1 MNPGSYYLYEYESC
15 CRRRNLGF
23 LQISPHGYSYLLTLH
38 VKNLPIIPGEQLE
51 VHAFI
56 LENQTLT
63 GSPVALLQCSGQNL
77 STQLVISG
85 ERFPH
90 KRTLKHIDGFII
102 FSITQNRPQHWI
114 ASAVPL
120 PDFYSFSDCSLSTE
134 EALSS
139 EPENPSLSE
148 EAAITEEIVS
158 ETVSEAA
165 LSDASIDDTSID
177 AASTEET
184 PTEEAPTEEAPTV
197 VTPTVVTPTEET
209 AIQDASIQ
217 ARKITHAEISTLP
230 RRFWPLAN
238 NSFLLHGCHNY
249 HHLLLVKEK
258 DHLWLGVPG
267 LYDPREA
274 HMANLFG
281 FPQFT
286 SSYISI
292 LELTEDECENSESFG
307 HWCRYLM

>member
-23 LQISPHGYSYLLTLH
+23 LQISSHNYSYLLTLH
-38 VKNLPIIPGEQLE
+38 VKNLPIVPGEQLE

-102 FSITQNRPQHWI
+102 FSITKNRSQHWI
-114 ASAVPL
+114 ASSVPL

-134 EALSS
+134 EILSS
-139 EPENPSLSE
+139 EPETSSLSE
-148 EAAITEEIVS
+148 ESLITEDTVS

-165 LSDASIDDTSID
+165 LSDASID
-177 AASTEET
+177 AASTEEV
-184 PTEEAPTEEAPTV
+184 PTE
-197 VTPTVVTPTEET
+197 VTPTEVTPTE
-209 AIQDASIQ
+209 DASIQ

-249 HHLLLVKEK
+249 HHLLLIKEK

>member
-23 LQISPHGYSYLLTLH
+23 LQISSHNYSYLLTLH
-38 VKNLPIIPGEQLE
+38 VKNLPIVPGEQLE

-102 FSITQNRPQHWI
+102 FSITQNRSQHWI

-134 EALSS
+134 ENLSS

-148 EAAITEEIVS
+148 ESLITEDTVS

-165 LSDASIDDTSID
+165 LSDASID
-177 AASTEET
+177 AASTEEV
-184 PTEEAPTEEAPTV
+184 PTE
-197 VTPTVVTPTEET
+197 VTPTEVTPTEVT
-209 AIQDASIQ
+209 PTEDASIQ

-230 RRFWPLAN
+230 RRFWPLAVVSGVVF
-238 NSFLLHGCHNY
+238 NST
-249 HHLLLVKEK
+249 V
-258 DHLWLGVPG
+258 
-267 LYDPREA
+267 EA
-274 HMANLFG
+274 AAGTAVVAVVVSAVVAASVACVVTAAFICRLESEVAA
-281 FPQFT
+281 
-286 SSYISI
+286 SS
-292 LELTEDECENSESFG
+292 
-307 HWCRYLM
+307 

>member
-15 CRRRNLGF
+15 CRRKNLGF

-38 VKNLPIIPGEQLE
+38 VKNLPIVPGEQLE

-134 EALSS
+134 EILSS

-148 EAAITEEIVS
+148 EAVITEDTVS

-165 LSDASIDDTSID
+165 LSDASINDTSID
-177 AASTEET
+177 AASTE
-184 PTEEAPTEEAPTV
+184 
-197 VTPTVVTPTEET
+197 VTPTEET

-249 HHLLLVKEK
+249 HHLLLIKEK

-286 SSYISI
+286 SSYSSI

>member
-102 FSITQNRPQHWI
+102 FSITQNRSQHWI

-134 EALSS
+134 AILSS

-165 LSDASIDDTSID
+165 LSNASID
-177 AASTEET
+177 AASTEE
-184 PTEEAPTEEAPTV
+184 APTE
-197 VTPTVVTPTEET
+197 VTPTEET
-209 AIQDASIQ
+209 AIQDDSIQDASIHDASIQ
-217 ARKITHAEISTLP
+217 AKKITHAEISTLP

>member
-23 LQISPHGYSYLLTLH
+23 LQISSHNYSYLLTLH
-38 VKNLPIIPGEQLE
+38 VKNLPIVPGEQLE

-134 EALSS
+134 EILSS
-139 EPENPSLSE
+139 EPETPSLSE
-148 EAAITEEIVS
+148 ESLITEDTVS

-165 LSDASIDDTSID
+165 LSDASID
-177 AASTEET
+177 AASTEEVPTEVT
-184 PTEEAPTEEAPTV
+184 PTE
-197 VTPTVVTPTEET
+197 VTPTEVTPTEET
-209 AIQDASIQ
+209 AIQDTSIQ

-249 HHLLLVKEK
+249 HHLLLIKEK

>member
-134 EALSS
+134 AILSS

-148 EAAITEEIVS
+148 AAAITEEIVS

-165 LSDASIDDTSID
+165 LSNASIDNTSID
-177 AASTEET
+177 AASTEE
-184 PTEEAPTEEAPTV
+184 APTE
-197 VTPTVVTPTEET
+197 VTPTEET
-209 AIQDASIQ
+209 AIQDDSIQDASIQ
-217 ARKITHAEISTLP
+217 AKKITHAEISTLP

-292 LELTEDECENSESFG
+292 LELTKDECENSESFG

>member
-23 LQISPHGYSYLLTLH
+23 LQISSHNYSYLLTLH
-38 VKNLPIIPGEQLE
+38 VKNLPIVPGEQLE

-85 ERFPH
+85 ERFPQ

-134 EALSS
+134 EILSS

-148 EAAITEEIVS
+148 ESLITEDTVS
-158 ETVSEAA
+158 ETVSETS
-165 LSDASIDDTSID
+165 LSDASID
-177 AASTEET
+177 AASTEEV
-184 PTEEAPTEEAPTV
+184 PTE
-197 VTPTVVTPTEET
+197 VTPTEET

-249 HHLLLVKEK
+249 HHLLLIKEK

>member
-1 MNPGSYYLYEYESC
+1 M
-15 CRRRNLGF
+15 
-23 LQISPHGYSYLLTLH
+23 
-38 VKNLPIIPGEQLE
+38 E

-134 EALSS
+134 EILSS
-139 EPENPSLSE
+139 EPENPSISE
-148 EAAITEEIVS
+148 EAVITEDTVS
-158 ETVSEAA
+158 ETVSEAT
-165 LSDASIDDTSID
+165 LSDASIDDASID
-177 AASTEET
+177 DTSTLN
-184 PTEEAPTEEAPTV
+184 APTEDAL
-197 VTPTVVTPTEET
+197 TEDVSADDT
-209 AIQDASIQ
+209 SIHDASIQ
-217 ARKITHAEISTLP
+217 AKKITHAEISTLP

-249 HHLLLVKEK
+249 HHLLLIKEK

>member
-102 FSITQNRPQHWI
+102 FSITQNRSQHWI

-134 EALSS
+134 AILSS

-165 LSDASIDDTSID
+165 LSNASID
-177 AASTEET
+177 AASTEE
-184 PTEEAPTEEAPTV
+184 APTE
-197 VTPTVVTPTEET
+197 VTPTEET
-209 AIQDASIQ
+209 AIQDDSIQDASIHDASIQ
-217 ARKITHAEISTLP
+217 AKKITHAEISTLP

-249 HHLLLVKEK
+249 HHLLLIKEK

-274 HMANLFG
+274 HVANLFG

>member
-1 MNPGSYYLYEYESC
+1 M
-15 CRRRNLGF
+15 
-23 LQISPHGYSYLLTLH
+23 
-38 VKNLPIIPGEQLE
+38 VKNLPIVPGEQLE

-77 STQLVISG
+77 STQLVISE

-102 FSITQNRPQHWI
+102 FSITQNRSQHWI
-114 ASAVPL
+114 ASAVPM

-134 EALSS
+134 EILSS

-148 EAAITEEIVS
+148 ESLITEDTVS
-158 ETVSEAA
+158 ETVSETA
-165 LSDASIDDTSID
+165 LSDASID
-177 AASTEET
+177 AASTEEVPTEVT
-184 PTEEAPTEEAPTV
+184 PTEE
-197 VTPTVVTPTEET
+197 TPTEET

-249 HHLLLVKEK
+249 HHLLLIKEK

>member
-23 LQISPHGYSYLLTLH
+23 LQISSQDHSYLLTLH
-38 VKNLPIIPGEQLE
+38 VKNLPIVPGEQLE

-102 FSITQNRPQHWI
+102 FSITKNRSQHWI
-114 ASAVPL
+114 ASSVPL

-134 EALSS
+134 ESLSS

-148 EAAITEEIVS
+148 ESLITEDTVS

-165 LSDASIDDTSID
+165 LSDASID
-177 AASTEET
+177 AASTEEV
-184 PTEEAPTEEAPTV
+184 PTE
-197 VTPTVVTPTEET
+197 VTPTEET

-249 HHLLLVKEK
+249 HHLLLIKEK

>member
-134 EALSS
+134 EILSS

-148 EAAITEEIVS
+148 EAVITEDTVS

-165 LSDASIDDTSID
+165 LSDASINDTSID
-177 AASTEET
+177 AASTE
-184 PTEEAPTEEAPTV
+184 
-197 VTPTVVTPTEET
+197 VTPTEET

-249 HHLLLVKEK
+249 HHLLLIKEK

>member
-23 LQISPHGYSYLLTLH
+23 LQISSHNYSYLLTLH
-38 VKNLPIIPGEQLE
+38 VKNLPIVPGEQLE

-102 FSITQNRPQHWI
+102 FSITKNRSQHWI
-114 ASAVPL
+114 ASSVPL

-134 EALSS
+134 ESLSS

-148 EAAITEEIVS
+148 ESLITEDTVS

-165 LSDASIDDTSID
+165 LSDASID
-177 AASTEET
+177 AASTEEV
-184 PTEEAPTEEAPTV
+184 PTE
-197 VTPTVVTPTEET
+197 VTPTEET

-249 HHLLLVKEK
+249 HHLLLIKEK

-292 LELTEDECENSESFG
+292 LELT
-307 HWCRYLM
+307 

>member
-23 LQISPHGYSYLLTLH
+23 LQISSHNYSYLLTLH
-38 VKNLPIIPGEQLE
+38 VKNLPIVPGEQLE
-51 VHAFI
+51 VYAFI

-102 FSITQNRPQHWI
+102 FSITQNRSQHWI

-134 EALSS
+134 ESLSS

-148 EAAITEEIVS
+148 ESLITEDTVS
-158 ETVSEAA
+158 ETVSETA
-165 LSDASIDDTSID
+165 LSDASID
-177 AASTEET
+177 AAS
-184 PTEEAPTEEAPTV
+184 
-197 VTPTVVTPTEET
+197 
-209 AIQDASIQ
+209 IQDASIQ

-249 HHLLLVKEK
+249 HHLLLIKEK

>member
-23 LQISPHGYSYLLTLH
+23 LQISSHNYSYLLTLH
-38 VKNLPIIPGEQLE
+38 VKNLPIVPGEQLE

-56 LENQTLT
+56 LENQTLI

-102 FSITQNRPQHWI
+102 FSITQNRSQHWI

-134 EALSS
+134 EILSS

-148 EAAITEEIVS
+148 ESLITEDTVS

-165 LSDASIDDTSID
+165 LSDASID
-177 AASTEET
+177 AAS
-184 PTEEAPTEEAPTV
+184 
-197 VTPTVVTPTEET
+197 TEET

-249 HHLLLVKEK
+249 HHLLLIKEK

>member
-23 LQISPHGYSYLLTLH
+23 LQISSHNYSYLLTLH
-38 VKNLPIIPGEQLE
+38 VKNLPIVPGEQLE

-56 LENQTLT
+56 LENQTLI

-102 FSITQNRPQHWI
+102 FSITKNRSQHWI

-134 EALSS
+134 ESLSS

-148 EAAITEEIVS
+148 ESLITEDTVS

-165 LSDASIDDTSID
+165 LSDASIDI
-177 AASTEET
+177 ASTEEV
-184 PTEEAPTEEAPTV
+184 PTE
-197 VTPTVVTPTEET
+197 VTPTEKT

-249 HHLLLVKEK
+249 HHLLLIKEK

-292 LELTEDECENSESFG
+292 LGLTEDECENSESFG

>member
-38 VKNLPIIPGEQLE
+38 VKNLPIVPGEQLE

-134 EALSS
+134 EILSS

-148 EAAITEEIVS
+148 EAVITEDTVS

-165 LSDASIDDTSID
+165 LSDASINDTSID
-177 AASTEET
+177 AASTE
-184 PTEEAPTEEAPTV
+184 
-197 VTPTVVTPTEET
+197 VTPTEET

-249 HHLLLVKEK
+249 HHLLLIKEK

>member
-15 CRRRNLGF
+15 HRRRNLGF
-23 LQISPHGYSYLLTLH
+23 LQISPHDYSYLLTLH
-38 VKNLPIIPGEQLE
+38 VKNLPIVPGEQLE

-102 FSITQNRPQHWI
+102 FSISQNRPQHWI

-134 EALSS
+134 ENLSS

-148 EAAITEEIVS
+148 EAIIAEDTVS

-165 LSDASIDDTSID
+165 LSDTSID
-177 AASTEET
+177 AASTEE
-184 PTEEAPTEEAPTV
+184 APTEATS
-197 VTPTVVTPTEET
+197 
-209 AIQDASIQ
+209 IQDTSIQ

-249 HHLLLVKEK
+249 HHLLLIKEK

>member
-120 PDFYSFSDCSLSTE
+120 PNFYSFSDCSLSTE
-134 EALSS
+134 AILSS

-148 EAAITEEIVS
+148 EAVITEEIVS

-177 AASTEET
+177 AASI
-184 PTEEAPTEEAPTV
+184 EEAPTDA
-197 VTPTVVTPTEET
+197 TPTEET
-209 AIQDASIQ
+209 AIQDASIQDDSIQ

>member
-23 LQISPHGYSYLLTLH
+23 LQISSHNYSYLLTLH
-38 VKNLPIIPGEQLE
+38 VKNLPIVPGEQLE

-102 FSITQNRPQHWI
+102 FSITHNRSQHWI

-134 EALSS
+134 DSLSS
-139 EPENPSLSE
+139 EPENSSLSE
-148 EAAITEEIVS
+148 ESLITEDTVS

-165 LSDASIDDTSID
+165 LSDASID
-177 AASTEET
+177 AASTEEV
-184 PTEEAPTEEAPTV
+184 PTE
-197 VTPTVVTPTEET
+197 VTPTEET

-217 ARKITHAEISTLP
+217 ARKITHAKISTLP

-249 HHLLLVKEK
+249 HHLLLIKEK

>member
-1 MNPGSYYLYEYESC
+1 M
-15 CRRRNLGF
+15 
-23 LQISPHGYSYLLTLH
+23 
-38 VKNLPIIPGEQLE
+38 E

-102 FSITQNRPQHWI
+102 FSITKNRSQHWI
-114 ASAVPL
+114 ASSVPL

-134 EALSS
+134 ESLSS

-148 EAAITEEIVS
+148 ESLITEDTVS

-165 LSDASIDDTSID
+165 LSDTSID
-177 AASTEET
+177 TASTEEIPTEVT
-184 PTEEAPTEEAPTV
+184 PTE
-197 VTPTVVTPTEET
+197 VTPTEET

-249 HHLLLVKEK
+249 HHLLLIKEE

>member
-1 MNPGSYYLYEYESC
+1 MNPGSYYLYENESC

-134 EALSS
+134 AILSS

-148 EAAITEEIVS
+148 AAAITEEIVS

-165 LSDASIDDTSID
+165 LSNASIDNTSID
-177 AASTEET
+177 AASTEE
-184 PTEEAPTEEAPTV
+184 APTE
-197 VTPTVVTPTEET
+197 VTPTEET
-209 AIQDASIQ
+209 AIQDDSIQDASIQ
-217 ARKITHAEISTLP
+217 AKKITHAEISTLP

-292 LELTEDECENSESFG
+292 LELTKDECENSESFG

>member
-23 LQISPHGYSYLLTLH
+23 LQILSHNYSYLLTLH
-38 VKNLPIIPGEQLE
+38 VKNLPIVPGEQLE

-102 FSITQNRPQHWI
+102 FSITKNRSQHWI
-114 ASAVPL
+114 ASSVPL

-134 EALSS
+134 ESLSS

-148 EAAITEEIVS
+148 ESLITEDTVS

-165 LSDASIDDTSID
+165 LSDASID
-177 AASTEET
+177 AASTEEV
-184 PTEEAPTEEAPTV
+184 PTE
-197 VTPTVVTPTEET
+197 VTPTEET
-209 AIQDASIQ
+209 AIQDTSIQ

-249 HHLLLVKEK
+249 HHLLLIKEK

>member
-23 LQISPHGYSYLLTLH
+23 LQISSHNYSYLLTLH
-38 VKNLPIIPGEQLE
+38 VKNLPIVPGEQLE

-102 FSITQNRPQHWI
+102 FSITQNRSQHWI

-134 EALSS
+134 ESLSS

-148 EAAITEEIVS
+148 ESLITEDTVS
-158 ETVSEAA
+158 ETVSKAA
-165 LSDASIDDTSID
+165 LSDASID
-177 AASTEET
+177 AASTEEI
-184 PTEEAPTEEAPTV
+184 PTE
-197 VTPTVVTPTEET
+197 VTPTEET

-249 HHLLLVKEK
+249 HHLLLIKEK
-258 DHLWLGVPG
+258 DHLWLGVP
-267 LYDPREA
+267 
-274 HMANLFG
+274 G

>member
-90 KRTLKHIDGFII
+90 KITLKHIDGFII

-134 EALSS
+134 AILSS
-139 EPENPSLSE
+139 EPENPSPSE
-148 EAAITEEIVS
+148 EADITEEFVS

-165 LSDASIDDTSID
+165 LSDASID
-177 AASTEET
+177 AASTEEV
-184 PTEEAPTEEAPTV
+184 PTE
-197 VTPTVVTPTEET
+197 VTPTEET
-209 AIQDASIQ
+209 AIQDASIQDDSIQ

-274 HMANLFG
+274 HVANLFG

>member
-23 LQISPHGYSYLLTLH
+23 LQISSHNYSYLLTLH
-38 VKNLPIIPGEQLE
+38 VKNLPIVPGEQLE

-134 EALSS
+134 ESLSS

-148 EAAITEEIVS
+148 EATITEDIVS

-165 LSDASIDDTSID
+165 LSDASID
-177 AASTEET
+177 AASTEEV
-184 PTEEAPTEEAPTV
+184 PTE
-197 VTPTVVTPTEET
+197 VTPTEET
-209 AIQDASIQ
+209 AIQDTSIQ

>member
-23 LQISPHGYSYLLTLH
+23 LQISSHNYSYLLTLH
-38 VKNLPIIPGEQLE
+38 VKNLPIVPGEQLE

-56 LENQTLT
+56 LENQTLI

-134 EALSS
+134 ESLSS

-148 EAAITEEIVS
+148 EATITEDIVS

-165 LSDASIDDTSID
+165 LSDASID
-177 AASTEET
+177 AASTEEV
-184 PTEEAPTEEAPTV
+184 PTE
-197 VTPTVVTPTEET
+197 VTPTEET
-209 AIQDASIQ
+209 AIQDTSIQ

-249 HHLLLVKEK
+249 HHLLLIKEK

>member
-23 LQISPHGYSYLLTLH
+23 LQISSHNYSYLLTLH
-38 VKNLPIIPGEQLE
+38 VKNLPIVPEEQLE

-56 LENQTLT
+56 LVNQTLI

-102 FSITQNRPQHWI
+102 FSITKNRSQHWI

-134 EALSS
+134 ESLSS

-148 EAAITEEIVS
+148 ESLITEDTVS

-165 LSDASIDDTSID
+165 LSDASID
-177 AASTEET
+177 AASTEEV
-184 PTEEAPTEEAPTV
+184 PTE
-197 VTPTVVTPTEET
+197 VTPTEVT

-249 HHLLLVKEK
+249 HHLLLIKEK

>member
-1 MNPGSYYLYEYESC
+1 M
-15 CRRRNLGF
+15 
-23 LQISPHGYSYLLTLH
+23 
-38 VKNLPIIPGEQLE
+38 E

-102 FSITQNRPQHWI
+102 FSITQNRSQHWI

-134 EALSS
+134 ESLSS

-148 EAAITEEIVS
+148 ESLITEDTVS

-165 LSDASIDDTSID
+165 LSDASID
-177 AASTEET
+177 AASTEEV
-184 PTEEAPTEEAPTV
+184 PTE
-197 VTPTVVTPTEET
+197 VTPTEVTPTEVT
-209 AIQDASIQ
+209 PTEDASIQ

-249 HHLLLVKEK
+249 HHLLLIKEK

>member
-102 FSITQNRPQHWI
+102 FSITQNRSQHWI

-120 PDFYSFSDCSLSTE
+120 PDFYSFSDCSLSTQE
-134 EALSS
+134 ILSS

-148 EAAITEEIVS
+148 AAAITEEIVS

-165 LSDASIDDTSID
+165 LSNASID
-177 AASTEET
+177 AASTEE
-184 PTEEAPTEEAPTV
+184 APTE
-197 VTPTVVTPTEET
+197 VTPTEET
-209 AIQDASIQ
+209 AIQDDSIQDASIHDASIQ
-217 ARKITHAEISTLP
+217 AKKITHAEISTLP

>member
-23 LQISPHGYSYLLTLH
+23 LQISSHNYSYLLTLH
-38 VKNLPIIPGEQLE
+38 VKNLPIVPGEQLE

-56 LENQTLT
+56 LENQTLI

-102 FSITQNRPQHWI
+102 FSITKNRSQHWI

-134 EALSS
+134 ESLSS

-148 EAAITEEIVS
+148 ESLITEDTVS

-165 LSDASIDDTSID
+165 LSDASID
-177 AASTEET
+177 AASTEEV
-184 PTEEAPTEEAPTV
+184 PTE
-197 VTPTVVTPTEET
+197 VTPTEVT
-209 AIQDASIQ
+209 AIQDTSIQ

-249 HHLLLVKEK
+249 HHLLLIKEK

>member
-23 LQISPHGYSYLLTLH
+23 LQISSHNYSYLLTLH
-38 VKNLPIIPGEQLE
+38 VKNLPIVPGEQLE

-56 LENQTLT
+56 LENQTLI

-102 FSITQNRPQHWI
+102 FSITQNRSQHWI
-114 ASAVPL
+114 ASAAPL

-134 EALSS
+134 ESLSS

-148 EAAITEEIVS
+148 ESLITEDTVS

-165 LSDASIDDTSID
+165 LSDASID
-177 AASTEET
+177 AASTEEV
-184 PTEEAPTEEAPTV
+184 PTE
-197 VTPTVVTPTEET
+197 VTPTEET

-249 HHLLLVKEK
+249 HHLLLIKEK

-292 LELTEDECENSESFG
+292 LGLTEDECENSESFG

>member
-23 LQISPHGYSYLLTLH
+23 LQISSHNYSYLLTLH
-38 VKNLPIIPGEQLE
+38 VKNLPIVPGEQLE

-134 EALSS
+134 EILSS

-148 EAAITEEIVS
+148 EATITEDIVS

-165 LSDASIDDTSID
+165 LSDASID
-177 AASTEET
+177 AASTEEV
-184 PTEEAPTEEAPTV
+184 PTE
-197 VTPTVVTPTEET
+197 VTPTEET

-267 LYDPREA
+267 LYDPKEA
-274 HMANLFG
+274 QVANLFG

-292 LELTEDECENSESFG
+292 LELTEEECENSESFG

>member
-23 LQISPHGYSYLLTLH
+23 LQISSHNYSYLLTLH
-38 VKNLPIIPGEQLE
+38 VKNLPIVPGEQLE

-134 EALSS
+134 EILSS

-148 EAAITEEIVS
+148 EATITEDIVS

-165 LSDASIDDTSID
+165 LSDASID
-177 AASTEET
+177 AASTEEV
-184 PTEEAPTEEAPTV
+184 PTE
-197 VTPTVVTPTEET
+197 VTPTEET

-249 HHLLLVKEK
+249 HHLLLIKEK

-292 LELTEDECENSESFG
+292 LGLTEDECENSESFG

>member
-23 LQISPHGYSYLLTLH
+23 LQISSHNYSYLLTLH
-38 VKNLPIIPGEQLE
+38 VKNLPIVPGEQLE

-134 EALSS
+134 EILSS

-148 EAAITEEIVS
+148 EATITEDIVS

-165 LSDASIDDTSID
+165 LSDASID
-177 AASTEET
+177 AASTEEV
-184 PTEEAPTEEAPTV
+184 PTE
-197 VTPTVVTPTEET
+197 VTPTEET

>member
-38 VKNLPIIPGEQLE
+38 VKNLPIVLGEQLE

-134 EALSS
+134 KALSS

-165 LSDASIDDTSID
+165 LSDASINDTSID
-177 AASTEET
+177 AASTE
-184 PTEEAPTEEAPTV
+184 
-197 VTPTVVTPTEET
+197 VTPTEET
-209 AIQDASIQ
+209 AIQDASIQDDSIQ

-249 HHLLLVKEK
+249 HHLLLIKEK

>member
-134 EALSS
+134 AILSS

-177 AASTEET
+177 AASTE
-184 PTEEAPTEEAPTV
+184 
-197 VTPTVVTPTEET
+197 VTPTEET

>member
-15 CRRRNLGF
+15 HRRRNLGF
-23 LQISPHGYSYLLTLH
+23 LQISPHDYSYLLTLH
-38 VKNLPIIPGEQLE
+38 VKNLPIVPGEQLE

-56 LENQTLT
+56 LENQMLT

-134 EALSS
+134 EILSS

-165 LSDASIDDTSID
+165 LSDASIDT
-177 AASTEET
+177 AS
-184 PTEEAPTEEAPTV
+184 TEEAPTEE
-197 VTPTVVTPTEET
+197 TPTEATPTEAT
-209 AIQDASIQ
+209 AIQDDSIQ